1 MNLNL
6 CRHEVWG
13 DQNEILQPRPGQG
26 LNCWPVSDLIGLLKI
41 VLLSWGPGP
50 NDDYD
55 DGIVGDQ
62 NELLPPGIQ
71 VLAIGPEL

>member
-1 MNLNL
+1 MM
-6 CRHEVWG
+6 
-13 DQNEILQPRPGQG
+13 I
-26 LNCWPVSDLIGLLKI
+26 
-41 VLLSWGPGP
+41 